1 MAVELCNPLGTDS
14 FRLPTSLGAAM
25 GRQAHRGDPT
35 LDKPSRRPVIDVGE
49 PIFKNNPV
57 PPRTREELQQR
68 LSEFPSEH
76 LCERKIRRGWWL
88 ELDET
93 LPMPKLSEIFHP
105 QRLDELMRRLRN
117 SEPLKAFR
125 KQAHESA
132 REAKRAPSHGKRD
145 DEEYGNGISDDQIA
159 EMKVPDLVH
168 AAPEE
173 MTKFFVDL
181 AGDVEL
187 DLLVRR
193 VPHGVRRR
201 KLFETLHEHGVS
213 MRRAMWFVKINY
225 LSQCKKDVA
234 KCRKMWTED
243 LLAHLL
249 DTLSYGIAS
258 EMELRY
264 VIALAVYSIEED
276 SLDQRMVLFETI
288 KFLQEKFTSRHR
300 EEEKIIALLR
310 VMGPLLQALVPDV
323 AASNA
328 DTLRFANVLA
338 QSLNAIA
345 QKETA
350 GNAHIAA
357 TLSDILSSLA
367 AANLDAFV
375 AAPRNE
381 GLHAVRSLQEDSKT
395 KSALSSRLHRV
406 LDNEQLAVQALTRMA
421 SPELIA
427 IKVSSLV
434 ELLHSMQESV
444 DSDSSMAQMA
454 REFTSKHLVEETM
467 CRAAIKVVCGWSVAT
482 TSDRAASRQNVACA
496 FLQELC
502 SCTRTVSSDV
512 LDWIKFKTIEL
523 TDEDTDLLSSLLVR
537 VLEVDII
544 SISQLFDFI
553 IAEGIM
559 ELKNSPSSQKL
570 MMKFRVYVGDILR
583 TYEEKGG
590 TLDDR
595 LFLIHKQLLNMSE
608 SSHETTTALTNL
620 SPTNAAST
628 IDIVDEQE
636 KRIFDLFSSVTIG
649 DLLSKSQSLK
659 VFYEQLDAGADIV
672 MSRVVILVLASKP
685 AQVPLVAEMIGTLG
699 ENAVRAMIRF
709 LNVEVLGVARGE
721 AEDDFFAGR
730 YWKDCDAGTRWK
742 IAKSLA
748 EMQLCLL
755 HNVPKGKRVI
765 AEEMIE
771 ATLTQLSSLGTSKP
785 IQHFRLHVWLR
796 LSLLIPLIGY
806 VFMSTKLSEELSR
819 LIVSTLDS
827 FTGGTK
833 IEESEEDLA
842 AEAETGQTLI
852 DCLVALFAVIWN
864 GQVPRWAPVL
874 PKLPF
879 RDVSSLRHELKRL
892 ISSTDIDGT
901 VQLRLRRVIGVQSA
915 ASVEKMNPW
924 RMLAT
929 GTAITGK
936 RKSEQEKAASWLKGA
951 VRRPGGNLAWENVF
965 VEPQAQASTEK

>member
-1 MAVELCNPLGTDS
+1 MASTCVIHLEQTVSGC
-14 FRLPTSLGAAM
+14 PTSLGAEM
-25 GRQAHRGDPT
+25 VRQTHRGDPT
-35 LDKPSRRPVIDVGE
+35 LDKPSRRPVIDLGE
-49 PIFKNNPV
+49 PILKNIPV

-117 SEPLKAFR
+117 SEPLKALRR
-125 KQAHESA
+125 KAHETA
-132 REAKRAPSHGKRD
+132 REVKRAPTHGKRD
-145 DEEYGNGISDDQIA
+145 DEEYGNGINDDQIA

-173 MTKFFVDL
+173 MTNFFVDL

-258 EMELRY
+258 QMELRY
-264 VIALAVYSIEED
+264 VIALVVYSIEED
-276 SLDQRMVLFETI
+276 LLDQKMVLFETI

-300 EEEKIIALLR
+300 EEEKVIALLR

-338 QSLNAIA
+338 QSLNAIT

-350 GNAHIAA
+350 DKAHIAA

-381 GLHAVRSLQEDSKT
+381 GLHAVRSVQDSET
-395 KSALSSRLHRV
+395 KSALSSRLHRI
-406 LDNEQLAVQALTRMA
+406 LNNEQLAVQALTRMA
-421 SPELIA
+421 NPELIA
-427 IKVSSLV
+427 IKVYSLV
-434 ELLHSMQESV
+434 ELLHSMQESM
-444 DSDSSMAQMA
+444 DSDSSVAQMA
-454 REFTSKHLVEETM
+454 REFISKHLVEENM

-482 TSDRAASRQNVACA
+482 TSDCATSRQNVACA

-502 SCTRTVSSDV
+502 SCTLTVSSDV

-523 TDEDTDLLSSLLVR
+523 TDDHTDLLSSLFVR
-537 VLEVDII
+537 LLDLDII
-544 SISQLFDFI
+544 SISKLFDFI

-559 ELKNSPSSQKL
+559 ELKDSPSSQKL
-570 MMKFRVYVGDILR
+570 MMKFRVYVGDILKK
-583 TYEEKGG
+583 YEEKGG
-590 TLDDR
+590 TLDDTF
-595 LFLIHKQLLNMSE
+595 FLIHKQLLNMLE
-608 SSHETTTALTNL
+608 SSHEAVTTFTNP
-620 SPTNAAST
+620 SPTSAAST
-628 IDIVDEQE
+628 INIVDELD
-636 KRIFDLFSSVTIG
+636 KRIFDLLSSVTIG
-649 DLLSKSQSLK
+649 DLLSNSQSLK
-659 VFYEQLDAGADIV
+659 VAYEQLDAGADKA
-672 MSRVVILVLASKP
+672 MSRVVILVLTSKP

-699 ENAVRAMIRF
+699 ETAVRAMIRF
-709 LNVEVLGVARGE
+709 LNLEVLAVDRGE
-721 AEDDFFAGR
+721 AKDDFFAGG
-730 YWKDCDAGTRWK
+730 YWKDCDAAARWK

-755 HNVPKGKRVI
+755 HNIPKGKRAI

-827 FTGGTK
+827 FTGATK

-864 GQVPRWAPVL
+864 GQVPCWAPVL
-874 PKLPF
+874 LKLPF

-901 VQLRLRRVIGVQSA
+901 VQLRLRRAIGVQSA

-929 GTAITGK
+929 GTSITGK
-936 RKSEQEKAASWLKGA
+936 RNSEREKAASWLKGA
-951 VRRPGGNLAWENVF
+951 VRQPGGNLAWENVF
-965 VEPQAQASTEK
+965 VEPQAEACTEK